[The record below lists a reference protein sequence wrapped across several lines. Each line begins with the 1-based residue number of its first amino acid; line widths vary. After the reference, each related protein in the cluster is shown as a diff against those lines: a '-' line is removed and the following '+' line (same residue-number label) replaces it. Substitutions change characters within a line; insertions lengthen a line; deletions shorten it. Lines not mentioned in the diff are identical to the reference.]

1 MTYKG
6 LAKGKIIELEEP
18 LPYCEGQPVTVSV
31 DLSEA
36 EQEQGS
42 PLAILQVLQQL
53 PDLQSV
59 DIDELERVIKEGRLP
74 VKFAGQFDHDKPD
87 NVR

>member
-31 DLSEA
+31 ELSEG
-36 EQEQGS
+36 EQQQGS

-53 PDLQSV
+53 PDLQSA
-59 DIDELERVIKEGRLP
+59 DIDELERVIEQGRLP
-74 VKFAGQFDHDKPD
+74 VQFEGQFDRDKSD
-87 NVR
+87 DVR